1 MSTTCCLN
9 LEFSGGAESLLNSSY
24 SEKRGIFGV
33 EVEIS
38 SDSVGSGITLADL
51 LLWIKKNLLIE
62 EKVSLF
68 LRKGTVRPGI
78 LVLINQ
84 EDWELCEKEETL
96 LKSQDQI
103 SFISTLHVLSHSKSS
118 NFKMEATT
126 LLENE
131 DYPLAF
137 IRPRHKMRISK
148 EDESQDS
155 SSTAATPWRLLER
168 MKTVSVALVVCLNV
182 GVDPPDVTKTS
193 PCACIEA
200 WIDPTLLNPTRALN
214 LIGSALLRQYERWQP
229 RARYRQSLDPT
240 VDEVRRL
247 AMALRKKTLG
257 MKEFFFIIMVM
268 GSRNQRQT
276 ERFWVFNRN
285 YTQYIPL
292 SLYDLQ
298 TWMGSPSIFFA
309 RQHEKEYMEQVNSQ
323 GINSS
328 SIPAPPGSP
337 RNCIQ
342 LAACS
347 ANELLPMNPELPAD
361 LFTSCLTTP
370 VKIFLR
376 WFILQNKGKITPNV
390 TLDML
395 DKIPGQLNDR
405 RTMLGELN
413 WIFTA
418 ITDTIAWNT
427 LSRDLFQKLFRQDLL
442 VASLFRNF
450 LLAERIMRSYD
461 CTPVS
466 QPKLPPTH
474 QHPMWQAWDLAV
486 DMSLSQLPGIID
498 QKKSYVS
505 SSFFEEQQLTA
516 FQVWLKYGRDNRKP
530 PEQLPIVL
538 QVLLSQDHRLRA
550 LDLLS
555 RFLDLGPWAV
565 NLALCVG
572 IFPYVLRL
580 LQSSA
585 RELRPLLVSIW
596 TKILAV
602 DSSCQA
608 DLARENCHNYFLLV
622 LKDPIMM
629 PEHRTG
635 AAFVLASMVYN
646 YKIGQR
652 QAEHGNLISI
662 CLEQL
667 DDHEPVLR
675 QWLAIAL
682 GRVWDNHEPA
692 KWRGARD
699 NVHERLYELLND
711 PFPEVRTAAV
721 FALGTFIHSTNDYT
735 PNTHAESLDHKIALY
750 LLNTV
755 AEDASPMVR
764 MELVVAIQWL
774 VYAFE
779 VNFINVIKGEKQ
791 QNAAVNKMPQ
801 TSNTLTPNMKRV
813 SRIQASASSPSLDR
827 LVQQTSKVSITSS
840 TPSAISSYGGVYCKI
855 YAGLVSLSIDPFDD
869 VASMANQL
877 LQYLKCRELSAT
889 PIMQSSIC
897 EGKSSS
903 SVPSS
908 PANSNNSFLSAAK
921 LESKAPSSS
930 RKVKRRSSGEGVAGV
945 DVIAGSNNYNTL
957 PRNGRQHHPPA
968 TPNSLQHLDLL
979 SSSPTNTSMT
989 TLVEKPCLS
998 TEFVEW
1004 SSTYFSNEL
1013 MKSDCTNTEPDLESP
1028 YHWERDWL
1036 NKRNDSIRFKASE
1049 QSQKFTYGVRNGNGG
1064 KIEEQLSV
1072 IRFSEPAYSLK
1083 FHPFNNYL
1091 AVGSKSIVN
1100 IYDIGTGAK
1109 VSSLSFSQNK
1119 SSRVTAIEYINA
1131 HEKAMLI
1138 AGSDDGSV
1146 RIWRDFDVEPAL
1158 VTAWFAM
1165 PDLCSTTSKRVT
1177 GPLYGSKHG
1186 NSNGNNGGIK
1196 ICWESVNRCLI
1207 AGGGDSRAIRLWDAE
1222 KELKIHEWTVSPETY
1237 VTHISCTDST
1247 PWVYA
1252 VGFSDG
1258 SIRIMDKRLSTSCTQ
1273 IYPGAGDGIIRFY
1286 EPRALSSCRTV
1297 QISDGGPRASG
1308 GNHSISSLS
1317 IHERA
1322 QIAASWTSSQVCS
1335 IHSLLSNGP
1344 QINAIKYY
1352 DGILGQRLVNVKS
1365 LQFHPHLMTLGV
1377 YARGASTTD
1386 SSITSFGTTNGS
1398 NNLKTSIKSTEKSES
1413 ELLKSNILSSTTS
1426 VTPIEMEE
1434 KIIRIGLNDR
1444 KLSLK
1449 SVGTELQEKHV
1460 FPNIKSY
1467 SRRNSSIT
1475 CTDDAT
1481 TMTLVDK
1488 EALVNSENSSII
1500 QLHTKNGTRR
1510 GSVDRKSSSKQT
1522 KNKDL
1527 ESVKNNILPYTRP
1540 LCEIN
1545 SSINHINTKPT
1556 VGLTNGRTSV
1566 NSIYSETSKK
1576 DSLSS
1581 IKPLSRR
1588 NSSIIQI
1595 DAEHADRKTSA
1606 NLIDSESLKGDL
1618 LLPLHRRN
1626 SVVIEIDA
1634 ETTSG
1639 LVNRKKKSS
1648 KSVDSKRETLSPKK
1662 IHSRRNSSIDEVSK
1676 IVVDASVSKIDN
1688 ILQLS
1693 SVSQNKKIPSRRN
1706 STIEIFQKFIGID
1719 SQSKSDRNEYVLTID
1734 DVPRTSIPTEEN
1746 KPVHLGINL
1755 SDTGENQRK
1764 SDILDY
1770 KFKEPSS
1777 SSKDEKDHTN
1787 YKEIKKDVIIRS
1799 QKSDLETDVLSEVK
1813 KPNIINNNSTNIE
1826 DTFDS
1831 SIMGLECEKFKNT
1844 LTLSVDNE
1852 DSSFNTTKTTEN
1864 TDSLSRESSMKVSR
1878 ETSKLMEDNHHNKK
1892 LSIARRKSLK
1902 IIELSDGKSSSKKRS
1917 KSFDSIGSESTAHLS
1932 VPPIE
1937 ALSEVNVLPNERSIS
1952 LIPVNKEP
1960 ENNDSIETVKSEVQ
1974 KMLNQKV
1981 SKNDKLD
1988 LLQSLL
1994 ASLANEDDFES
2005 SEIPNSDLVQP
2016 SRMEN
2021 VNQRTYPPITEVG
2034 EELPNLEQT
2043 ASEKSDHQIQNE
2055 SHNSDGTVM
2064 KSLVVESKSDQEEER
2079 IDNLQTQYSII
2090 ESSQELT
2097 DKTANV
2103 KELEVLETD
2112 ETSIVEKKKV
2122 RDESNVDDDESSS
2135 DCDDILDSNETP
2147 LVLNLEKMELS
2158 PKKYSQYEVGSNSSN
2173 SLEGS
2178 EIESSEEEEYVSEF
2192 GLVTDDDTGS
2202 NVEKN
2207 VQTDNEVKENVFQD
2221 DGSDREESLESEYEL
2236 ESFDS
2241 ENEREKEEELE
2252 SEYEI
2257 EEEEELEC
2265 EYVLEE
2271 EEDLES
2277 EYEFEEEEELE
2288 SEHKSKEEEELKSE
2302 HKSKEEEKLE
2312 SEHYSKEEDE
2322 LESEHKSM
2330 DEEELEFENKFE
2342 EEEEL
2347 ESEHKSEEEE
2357 ELESEHK
2364 SEEEEELEF
2373 NHEPEQVVLDED
2385 NRGDD
2390 QADKVSLIID
2400 VKSLTPKEDSISELD
2415 ESLEHDISSSL
2426 EKALESIE
2434 TLKVLQKRLSI
2445 DLESINV
2452 KKSLIDA
2459 ETVKTERLENDGNLI
2474 NVNYGINVSELE
2486 QCSKSSPIVDQGS
2499 RAVEGG
2505 ITQDLV
2511 VVDKEV
2517 ILVKDKELF
2526 VEKNSD
2532 SLENIMENKGIH
2544 LSDSKT
2550 FIEEDK
2556 HKLEIQLF
2564 SNNGNKDET
2573 KKALDKILHLM
2584 EKLARRSSLLS
2595 EENRR
2600 KNVNTPL
2607 KEDIQDNRRCSSSM
2621 SMHEESQVLQV
2632 IKTID
2637 REIHSSSRKQ
2647 SIISNTSSK
2656 SNIIEI
2662 IGDVEEVIQEKGEY
2676 EERLSL
2682 RSSLSPDHQLS
2693 DGKNVSPISDTMEI
2707 DCQVSKED
2715 AFLNEKEKN
2724 IIESLQIIFSGD

>member
-1 MSTTCCLN
+1 
-9 LEFSGGAESLLNSSY
+9 
-24 SEKRGIFGV
+24 
-33 EVEIS
+33 
-38 SDSVGSGITLADL
+38 
-51 LLWIKKNLLIE
+51 
-62 EKVSLF
+62 
-68 LRKGTVRPGI
+68 
-78 LVLINQ
+78 
-84 EDWELCEKEETL
+84 
-96 LKSQDQI
+96 
-103 SFISTLHVLSHSKSS
+103 
-118 NFKMEATT
+118 MEATT

-247 AMALRKKTLG
+247 AMALRKNA
-257 MKEFFFIIMVM
+257 
-268 GSRNQRQT
+268 RD
-276 ERFWVFNRN
+276 ERVLFHYNGHGVPKPTANGEIWVFNRN

-298 TWMGSPSIFFA
+298 TWMGSPSIFVYDCSNAGIIVIAFEQFA

-370 VKIFLR
+370 VKIVLR

-505 SSFFEEQQLTA
+505 SSFFEEQLTA

-877 LQYLKCRELSAT
+877 LQYLKCRERERNSSKNLKDSSSSSSFSTPATRKVSAT

-957 PRNGRQHHPPA
+957 PRNGRQHHPA

-1273 IYPGAGDGIIRFY
+1273 IYREHNTAILDLKLRGGIDGHSSPGSMVAGAGDGIIRFY

-1297 QISDGGPRASG
+1297 QISDGGPRASV

-1386 SSITSFGTTNGS
+1386 SSITSFGF
-1398 NNLKTSIKSTEKSES
+1398 
-1413 ELLKSNILSSTTS
+1413 
-1426 VTPIEMEE
+1426 
-1434 KIIRIGLNDR
+1434 R
-1444 KLSLK
+1444 
-1449 SVGTELQEKHV
+1449 
-1460 FPNIKSY
+1460 
-1467 SRRNSSIT
+1467 
-1475 CTDDAT
+1475 
-1481 TMTLVDK
+1481 
-1488 EALVNSENSSII
+1488 
-1500 QLHTKNGTRR
+1500 
-1510 GSVDRKSSSKQT
+1510 SSS
-1522 KNKDL
+1522 
-1527 ESVKNNILPYTRP
+1527 
-1540 LCEIN
+1540 
-1545 SSINHINTKPT
+1545 
-1556 VGLTNGRTSV
+1556 
-1566 NSIYSETSKK
+1566 
-1576 DSLSS
+1576 
-1581 IKPLSRR
+1581 
-1588 NSSIIQI
+1588 
-1595 DAEHADRKTSA
+1595 
-1606 NLIDSESLKGDL
+1606 
-1618 LLPLHRRN
+1618 
-1626 SVVIEIDA
+1626 
-1634 ETTSG
+1634 
-1639 LVNRKKKSS
+1639 
-1648 KSVDSKRETLSPKK
+1648 
-1662 IHSRRNSSIDEVSK
+1662 
-1676 IVVDASVSKIDN
+1676 
-1688 ILQLS
+1688 
-1693 SVSQNKKIPSRRN
+1693 
-1706 STIEIFQKFIGID
+1706 
-1719 SQSKSDRNEYVLTID
+1719 
-1734 DVPRTSIPTEEN
+1734 
-1746 KPVHLGINL
+1746 
-1755 SDTGENQRK
+1755 
-1764 SDILDY
+1764 
-1770 KFKEPSS
+1770 
-1777 SSKDEKDHTN
+1777 
-1787 YKEIKKDVIIRS
+1787 
-1799 QKSDLETDVLSEVK
+1799 
-1813 KPNIINNNSTNIE
+1813 
-1826 DTFDS
+1826 
-1831 SIMGLECEKFKNT
+1831 
-1844 LTLSVDNE
+1844 
-1852 DSSFNTTKTTEN
+1852 
-1864 TDSLSRESSMKVSR
+1864 
-1878 ETSKLMEDNHHNKK
+1878 
-1892 LSIARRKSLK
+1892 
-1902 IIELSDGKSSSKKRS
+1902 
-1917 KSFDSIGSESTAHLS
+1917 
-1932 VPPIE
+1932 
-1937 ALSEVNVLPNERSIS
+1937 
-1952 LIPVNKEP
+1952 
-1960 ENNDSIETVKSEVQ
+1960 
-1974 KMLNQKV
+1974 
-1981 SKNDKLD
+1981 
-1988 LLQSLL
+1988 
-1994 ASLANEDDFES
+1994 
-2005 SEIPNSDLVQP
+2005 
-2016 SRMEN
+2016 
-2021 VNQRTYPPITEVG
+2021 
-2034 EELPNLEQT
+2034 
-2043 ASEKSDHQIQNE
+2043 
-2055 SHNSDGTVM
+2055 
-2064 KSLVVESKSDQEEER
+2064 
-2079 IDNLQTQYSII
+2079 
-2090 ESSQELT
+2090 
-2097 DKTANV
+2097 
-2103 KELEVLETD
+2103 
-2112 ETSIVEKKKV
+2112 
-2122 RDESNVDDDESSS
+2122 
-2135 DCDDILDSNETP
+2135 
-2147 LVLNLEKMELS
+2147 
-2158 PKKYSQYEVGSNSSN
+2158 
-2173 SLEGS
+2173 
-2178 EIESSEEEEYVSEF
+2178 
-2192 GLVTDDDTGS
+2192 
-2202 NVEKN
+2202 
-2207 VQTDNEVKENVFQD
+2207 
-2221 DGSDREESLESEYEL
+2221 
-2236 ESFDS
+2236 
-2241 ENEREKEEELE
+2241 
-2252 SEYEI
+2252 
-2257 EEEEELEC
+2257 
-2265 EYVLEE
+2265 
-2271 EEDLES
+2271 
-2277 EYEFEEEEELE
+2277 
-2288 SEHKSKEEEELKSE
+2288 
-2302 HKSKEEEKLE
+2302 
-2312 SEHYSKEEDE
+2312 
-2322 LESEHKSM
+2322 
-2330 DEEELEFENKFE
+2330 
-2342 EEEEL
+2342 
-2347 ESEHKSEEEE
+2347 
-2357 ELESEHK
+2357 
-2364 SEEEEELEF
+2364 
-2373 NHEPEQVVLDED
+2373 
-2385 NRGDD
+2385 
-2390 QADKVSLIID
+2390 
-2400 VKSLTPKEDSISELD
+2400 
-2415 ESLEHDISSSL
+2415 
-2426 EKALESIE
+2426 
-2434 TLKVLQKRLSI
+2434 
-2445 DLESINV
+2445 
-2452 KKSLIDA
+2452 
-2459 ETVKTERLENDGNLI
+2459 
-2474 NVNYGINVSELE
+2474 
-2486 QCSKSSPIVDQGS
+2486 
-2499 RAVEGG
+2499 
-2505 ITQDLV
+2505 
-2511 VVDKEV
+2511 
-2517 ILVKDKELF
+2517 
-2526 VEKNSD
+2526 
-2532 SLENIMENKGIH
+2532 
-2544 LSDSKT
+2544 
-2550 FIEEDK
+2550 
-2556 HKLEIQLF
+2556 
-2564 SNNGNKDET
+2564 
-2573 KKALDKILHLM
+2573 
-2584 EKLARRSSLLS
+2584 
-2595 EENRR
+2595 
-2600 KNVNTPL
+2600 
-2607 KEDIQDNRRCSSSM
+2607 
-2621 SMHEESQVLQV
+2621 
-2632 IKTID
+2632 
-2637 REIHSSSRKQ
+2637 
-2647 SIISNTSSK
+2647 
-2656 SNIIEI
+2656 
-2662 IGDVEEVIQEKGEY
+2662 
-2676 EERLSL
+2676 
-2682 RSSLSPDHQLS
+2682 
-2693 DGKNVSPISDTMEI
+2693 
-2707 DCQVSKED
+2707 
-2715 AFLNEKEKN
+2715 
-2724 IIESLQIIFSGD
+2724 